1 MAMAVS
7 CFIAPP
13 FYHNKEKLSMERG
26 STGLACRQAP
36 LVMKEK
42 LSMEGG
48 STGLACRQ
56 ALQLMRVLVNTHKGS
71 LLSRHPMQSKSR
83 LIRLGA

>member
-56 ALQLMRVLVNTHKGS
+56 ALQLRVLETTHNGS
-71 LLSRHPMQSKSR
+71 LSGRQPMQSKSR
-83 LIRLGA
+83 LTR